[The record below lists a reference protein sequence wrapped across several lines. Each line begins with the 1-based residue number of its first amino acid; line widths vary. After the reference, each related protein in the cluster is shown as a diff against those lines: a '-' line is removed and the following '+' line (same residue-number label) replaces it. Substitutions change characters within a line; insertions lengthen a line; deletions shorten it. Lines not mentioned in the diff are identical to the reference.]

1 MRTEAPEQIDEL
13 PEDVAAAWAT
23 VLLDLWEKQQAQDH
37 ADTDRGPK
45 AASATVMEDEADG
58 D

>member
-1 MRTEAPEQIDEL
+1 MRMEALEQIDEL
-13 PEDVAAAWAT
+13 PEDVAAAWTT

-37 ADTDRGPK
+37 AGTNVGPK
-45 AASATVMEDEADG
+45 APIATVMENAADG

>member
-1 MRTEAPEQIDEL
+1 MRTEALERIDEL

-37 ADTDRGPK
+37 AGTNVGPE
-45 AASATVMEDEADG
+45 APSATGMEDEADG

>member
-1 MRTEAPEQIDEL
+1 MRTEALEQIDEL

-23 VLLDLWEKQQAQDH
+23 VLLDLWEKKQAQDH
-37 ADTDRGPK
+37 VGTNVGPK
-45 AASATVMEDEADG
+45 APSGTVTEDEADG

>member
-1 MRTEAPEQIDEL
+1 MRTEAVEQIDEL

-23 VLLDLWEKQQAQDH
+23 VLLDLWDKQLAQNQAG
-37 ADTDRGPK
+37 ANVGSK
-45 AASATVMEDEADG
+45 APSNTVKEDEADG

>member
-1 MRTEAPEQIDEL
+1 MRTEAPEKIDEL

-23 VLLDLWEKQQAQDH
+23 VLLDPWEKRQLQVQRDAEQ
-37 ADTDRGPK
+37 TPS
-45 AASATVMEDEADG
+45 AASATGMEDEADG